1 MELSEARTSGK
12 IGSNNFDF
20 SPRLAIRRIRGG
32 ICRPCPIE
40 LRALELI
47 VILRGQYW

>member
-1 MELSEARTSGK
+1 MHGMKQQVRFFLEADVSKNT
-12 IGSNNFDF
+12 
-20 SPRLAIRRIRGG
+20 GG